1 MPATILEIIRNA
13 SREIQG
19 FLALACTDS
28 AGRPLDPAEIQK
40 LMNRLQ
46 QIGKILEGGLLP
58 NRHEPE
64 MKAEMEKYMRNL
76 EQLPPVLERVRN
88 ALLQRRARME
98 AEQAQVNAAGKWAAV
113 YRDTV

>member
-13 SREIQG
+13 NREIQG

-46 QIGKILEGGLLP
+46 QIGQILGGGLLP

-64 MKAEMEKYMRNL
+64 MRAELEKYIGNL

-88 ALLQRRARME
+88 VLLQRRARME